1 MKRAVVIAAGLV
13 WLVGSASTFAD
24 HYRLRVVASGL
35 QRPLGIAIAGSETIY
50 FTQVPQPGVGGGA
63 NGVFALDLES
73 GEVTTLHQGEPEP
86 TNVALDREENV
97 YWTCKSAGVI
107 LRAMEGQTSTLLDGL
122 QQPSGISVGRR
133 GHVYFTEIPMPGVP
147 GGANG
152 VSVFDGSQKTVLH
165 MGEPEP
171 SDIVVARNGRLFWTC
186 KTAGVILTQFQGET
200 HTLLSGLD
208 NPVGIAL
215 DHKERGLYFTEVPT
229 PGVSGLQGGRNSVK
243 RLDLETMRVASIN
256 EGDPEP
262 TDVTVARNGRVY
274 WTCTIAGVIVEARL
288 TKR

>member
-1 MKRAVVIAAGLV
+1 MKKSLVMATGLLCLMGAAT
-13 WLVGSASTFAD
+13 AFAD
-24 HYRLRVVASGL
+24 DYELRVVASGL

-63 NGVFALDLES
+63 NGVFVLDLES
-73 GEVTTLHQGEPEP
+73 GAVTTLHQGEPEP
-86 TNVALDREENV
+86 TNIALDKDENV

-107 LRAMEGQTSTLLDGL
+107 LRAVEGQTSLVLNGL
-122 QQPSGISVGRR
+122 QQPSGISVGRL
-133 GHVYFTEIPMPGVP
+133 GHVYFTEVPMPGVP

-171 SDIVVARNGRLFWTC
+171 TDIVVARDGRLYWTC
-186 KTAGVILTQFQGET
+186 KSAGVILTQFKGQT
-200 HTLLSGLD
+200 SVLLSGLD
-208 NPVGIAL
+208 HPVGIAL
-215 DHKERGLYFTEVPT
+215 DHRHRNLYFTEVPT
-229 PGVSGLQGGRNSVK
+229 PGIPGSQGGRNSVK
-243 RLDLETMRVASIN
+243 RLDLQTMLVDSIN

-288 TKR
+288 KR

>member
-1 MKRAVVIAAGLV
+1 MKRTLVIAVGLV
-13 WLVGSASTFAD
+13 CLIGSSYVLAD
-24 HYRLRVVASGL
+24 SYELRVVASGL

-86 TNVALDREENV
+86 TNIALDTDDNV

-107 LRAMEGQTSTLLDGL
+107 LRAIDGQTSTLLNGL
-122 QQPSGISVGRR
+122 HQPSGISVGRR
-133 GHVYFTEIPMPGVP
+133 GEVYFTEIPMPGVP
-147 GGANG
+147 GGTNA
-152 VSVFDGSQKTVLH
+152 VSVFDGSRKTIVS

-171 SDIVVARNGRLFWTC
+171 VDVVVRRDGRLFWTC
-186 KTAGVILTQFQGET
+186 KTAGVILTRFNGQT
-200 HTLLSGLD
+200 SLLLSGLG

-215 DHKERGLYFTEVPT
+215 DHKGRSLFFTEVPT
-229 PGVSGLQGGRNSVK
+229 PGVPGSEGGRNSVK
-243 RLDLETMRVASIN
+243 RVDLATMQIETIN
-256 EGDPEP
+256 NGDPEP

-274 WTCTIAGVIVEARL
+274 WTCTIAGVIVEAQLR
-288 TKR
+288 R

>member
-1 MKRAVVIAAGLV
+1 MKRAFVIATGLV
-13 WLVGSASTFAD
+13 WLVGSASTLAD
-24 HYRLRVVASGL
+24 SYDLRVVASGL

-86 TNVALDREENV
+86 TNIALDRDDNV

-107 LRAMEGQTSTLLDGL
+107 LRAMEGQTSTLLSGL
-122 QQPSGISVGRR
+122 QQPSGISVGRQ
-133 GHVYFTEIPMPGVP
+133 GQVYFTEVPMPGVP

-152 VSVFDGSQKTVLH
+152 VSVFDGSRKTVLH

-171 SDIVVARNGRLFWTC
+171 VDIVVGRNGRLFWTC

-200 HTLLSGLD
+200 TVLLSGLD
-208 NPVGIAL
+208 SPVGIAL
-215 DHKERGLYFTEVPT
+215 DHKDRALFFTEVPT
-229 PGVSGLQGGRNSVK
+229 PGVPGSAGGRNSVK
-243 RLDLETMRVASIN
+243 RLDLATMAISIIN
-256 EGDPEP
+256 QGDPEP

-288 TKR
+288 RR

>member
-13 WLVGSASTFAD
+13 SLVGGSSALAEE
-24 HYRLRVVASGL
+24 YQLRVVARGL

-50 FTQVPQPGVGGGA
+50 FTEVPQPGVGGGA
-63 NGVFALDLES
+63 NGVFVLDLES

-86 TNVALDREENV
+86 TNIALDRDENV

-107 LRAMEGQTSTLLDGL
+107 LRAMEGHTSLLLNGL
-122 QQPSGISVGRR
+122 QQPSGISVGRS
-133 GHVYFTEIPMPGVP
+133 GLVYFTEIPMPGVP

-152 VSVFDGSQKTVLH
+152 VSVFDGSRKTVLH

-171 SDIVVARNGRLFWTC
+171 TDIVVGRDGRLFWTC
-186 KTAGVILTQFQGET
+186 KTAGVILTQFRGET
-200 HTLLSGLD
+200 HVLLSSLD
-208 NPVGIAL
+208 HPVGIAL
-215 DHKERGLYFTEVPT
+215 DHKERALFFTEVPT
-229 PGVSGLQGGRNSVK
+229 PGIRGSEGGRNSVK
-243 RLDLETMRVASIN
+243 RLDLETMEVVSIN

-262 TDVTVARNGRVY
+262 TDVTVARNGRIY

-288 TKR
+288 RR